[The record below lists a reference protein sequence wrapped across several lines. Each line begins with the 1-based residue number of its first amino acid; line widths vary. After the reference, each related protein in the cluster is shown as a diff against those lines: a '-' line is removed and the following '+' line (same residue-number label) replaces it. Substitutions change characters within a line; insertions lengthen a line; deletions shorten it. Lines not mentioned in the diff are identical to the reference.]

1 MPSCGR
7 GPAWGVVGSSA
18 PGSYLTPP
26 VVLRDG
32 DVVRARPAGRRQAV
46 ELGGQV
52 GEVAV
57 QVQVLG
63 VLPSACP
70 AIVASTLKTEATP
83 KQGSVGT
90 HAVIVSEGRA
100 GLAESWG
107 QRQWFLWLCVMN
119 LGARRPLA
127 SSAISLAPLA
137 GLLATCNLRAS
148 HCLLPLPGVP
158 PNPHTLLVPH
168 PVGQGAPNLQLAHSF
183 CSTAHIT
190 FVTHQ

>member
-1 MPSCGR
+1 MGGAQPGGR
-7 GPAWGVVGSSA
+7 GSSA

-32 DVVRARPAGRRQAV
+32 DVVRACPAGRRQAV

-70 AIVASTLKTEATP
+70 AVVAGTLQTEATP

-90 HAVIVSEGRA
+90 PAVIVSEGSGGA
-100 GLAESWG
+100 G
-107 QRQWFLWLCVMN
+107 
-119 LGARRPLA
+119 GAGGRG
-127 SSAISLAPLA
+127 SGFS
-137 GLLATCNLRAS
+137 G
-148 HCLLPLPGVP
+148 
-158 PNPHTLLVPH
+158 
-168 PVGQGAPNLQLAHSF
+168 
-183 CSTAHIT
+183 
-190 FVTHQ
+190 FV